1 MLSRRHFLRT
11 SSAALGISPFI
22 PIGALA
28 ADTSGYKALVCVFL
42 YGGCD
47 THDVLIGQDV
57 TSYDKWAAARSSL
70 LTEYAASSTPTARD
84 RTSLLALNPTNA
96 ADYGS
101 RTFGMPPEMSG
112 LHGLFESGQAA
123 IVPNVGP
130 LIQPTT
136 RQEII
141 DETAIVPSR
150 LQSHNDQQSIWQS
163 FGAEG
168 AGLGWGGRILDAV
181 AEASPFTAMSA
192 TSNAVFLSGDLTQ
205 PMAVGSSGTVP
216 QVWPTQSSL
225 HGSSALPS
233 AIKDY
238 YRNSALGATNPMMR
252 DIINKQAEAI
262 DNGEA
267 LAAALAGQT
276 LRDSIVLTDNKLSE
290 QLGTIA
296 NVIQARGAIG
306 VSRQVFFA
314 SMGGFDTH
322 NDQAKSLPALL
333 EQLSAAITSFQNAID
348 GAGLSNEVTLFT
360 ASDFGRSLSS
370 NATGTDHG
378 WGSHHFV
385 VGGAVNGQQIHGD
398 VPDFDLEHD
407 QDYNRGSL
415 IPQISVD
422 QYGAELASW
431 FGLTNSEIN
440 GIFPNLGNFNASALT
455 LF

>member
-1 MLSRRHFLRT
+1 MISRRHFLQ
-11 SSAALGISPFI
+11 SSGAALSLSPFASM
-22 PIGALA
+22 GALA

-42 YGGCD
+42 FGGCD

-57 TSYDKWAAARSSL
+57 TSYNTWADSRSSIL
-70 LTEYAASSTPTARD
+70 DAFAASSTPTARD
-84 RTSLLALNPTNA
+84 RTSLLTLNPTNA

-112 LHGLFESGQAA
+112 LHGLFESGNAA

-130 LIQPTT
+130 LIEPTN
-136 RQEII
+136 RQGVV
-141 DETAIVPSR
+141 DKTATLPGR
-150 LQSHNDQQSIWQS
+150 LQSHNDQQSTWQS

-168 AGLGWGGRILDAV
+168 TGTGWGGRILDAV
-181 AEASPFTAMSA
+181 AEASPFSAMSIN
-192 TSNAVFLSGDLTQ
+192 SNAVFLSGDQTQ
-205 PMAVGSSGTVP
+205 PVSVAASGNVP
-216 QVWPTQSSL
+216 QVWPTNTLL
-225 HGSSALPS
+225 HGSSTLPGV
-233 AIKDY
+233 IRDY
-238 YRNSALGATNPMMR
+238 YRTSAQTAVNPMMR
-252 DIINKQAEAI
+252 DIIAKQASAI
-262 DNGEA
+262 EDGEA
-267 LAAALAGQT
+267 LITALAGQT
-276 LRDSIVLTDNKLSE
+276 LRDSIVISGNSLSE

-296 NVIQARGAIG
+296 NIIGARGTIG
-306 VSRQVFFA
+306 ASRQVFFA

-322 NDQAKSLPALL
+322 NSQASTLPVLL
-333 EQLSAAITSFQNAID
+333 ERVSEAITSFQTAID
-348 GAGLSNEVTLFT
+348 GAGLANDVTLFT
-360 ASDFGRSLSS
+360 ASDFGRTLTA

-398 VPDFDLEHD
+398 VPVFDAEHD
-407 QDYNRGSL
+407 QDLKRGAL

-440 GIFPNLGNFNASALT
+440 MVFPNLGNFDTNALQ